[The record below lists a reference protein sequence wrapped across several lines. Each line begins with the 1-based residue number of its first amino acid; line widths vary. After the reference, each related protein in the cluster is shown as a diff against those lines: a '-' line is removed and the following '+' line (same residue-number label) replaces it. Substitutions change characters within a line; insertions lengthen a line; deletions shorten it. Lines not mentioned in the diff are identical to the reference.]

1 MFQIIQQYDGDS
13 PRIYTTNKSR
23 EDALYILN
31 SIKKQI
37 IENQGNILEESAQS
51 FYAQTNNK
59 LKGFSIYL
67 EEIKQNSNLD
77 KFKLLA
83 RI

>member
-1 MFQIIQQYDGDS
+1 MFQIIQHYDGES
-13 PRIYTTNKSR
+13 PRVYTTNKSQ
-23 EDALYILN
+23 EDALHIIN

-37 IENQGNILEESAQS
+37 IENKGTLSEESSQS
-51 FYAQTNNK
+51 FYAQTSNK
-59 LKGFSIYL
+59 LRGFSIYV
-67 EEIKQNSNLD
+67 EPIKAISNLD